1 MLCPT
6 VYLFIANVILNM
18 AKNAEG
24 ICSVYYKIMT
34 TQVTQIRINSM
45 NIQAF
50 SMRAANIG
58 KDISGLNSP
67 RAPLACRTICTSSG
81 RFSQKLDLRKNTNN
95 DRFCRVKNTNVNK
108 STQFSQ
114 IEVFSAYYI
123 FSLKEY
129 AYVFTIY
136 KSKNLFISMNITI
149 LINKDSS

>member
-1 MLCPT
+1 
-6 VYLFIANVILNM
+6 M

-67 RAPLACRTICTSSG
+67 RAPLACRTICTLSG

-95 DRFCRVKNTNVNK
+95 DRVCRVKNTNVNK

-123 FSLKEY
+123 LSLKEY

-136 KSKNLFISMNITI
+136 KSKNFRLFP
-149 LINKDSS
+149 